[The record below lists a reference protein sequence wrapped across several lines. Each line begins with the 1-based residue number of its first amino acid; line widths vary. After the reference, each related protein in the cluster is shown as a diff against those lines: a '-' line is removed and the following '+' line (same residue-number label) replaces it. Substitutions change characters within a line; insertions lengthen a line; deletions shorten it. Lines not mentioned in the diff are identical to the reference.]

1 LSRRHRARKIVLDV
15 LYHLEIERVKPADVL
30 DDYREEMA
38 AKQIGEFVERMVA
51 GIVRKMPELDAIID
65 DYADKWALNRMPILD
80 RNILRIGVYELR
92 YEDDIPA
99 SVSINEM
106 VELANMYS
114 TDDSGRFVNGIL
126 GRLVKDRERERNEK
140 REEATELQRPRGRD

>member
-1 LSRRHRARKIVLDV
+1 MSRRHRARKIILDV
-15 LYHLEIERVKPADVL
+15 LYRLEIDKVAPGEVL

-38 AKQIGEFVERMVA
+38 AKEIDAFVERVLAGVVA
-51 GIVRKMPELDAIID
+51 KMPELDKIID
-65 DYADKWALNRMPILD
+65 AHADKWALNRMPILD
-80 RNILRIGVYELR
+80 RNILRLGVYELK

-99 SVSINEM
+99 SVTINEA

-126 GRLVKDRERERNEK
+126 GRLVKDREV
-140 REEATELQRPRGRD
+140 

>member
-15 LYHLEIERVKPADVL
+15 LYHLEIDRVKPGEVL

-38 AKQIGEFVERMVA
+38 AKEIGEFVERMVA
-51 GIVRKMPELDAIID
+51 GIVKKMPELDAIID

-80 RNILRIGVYELR
+80 RNILRIGVYELNF
-92 YEDDIPA
+92 EEDIPA

-106 VELANMYS
+106 VELANTYS

-126 GRLVKDRERERNEK
+126 GRLVKDRERERSEK
-140 REEATELQRPRGRD
+140 REEATEL